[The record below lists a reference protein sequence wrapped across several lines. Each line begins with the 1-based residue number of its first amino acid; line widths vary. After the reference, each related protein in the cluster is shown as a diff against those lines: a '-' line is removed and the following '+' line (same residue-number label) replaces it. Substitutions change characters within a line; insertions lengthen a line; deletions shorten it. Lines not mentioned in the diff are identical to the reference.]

1 MKMEARQKICKGKR
15 SYGRYFTLIE
25 LLVVIAIIAILAS
38 MLLPSLNKAR
48 AKAREIH
55 CLSNQKQLGIQFILY
70 TDNWRQYFPT
80 QCDNSVPQGTD
91 TEMWYMKNKMNVSN
105 KIMRGCGEA
114 VSPTPDDYGYVH
126 YGMHSYF
133 FGQSVNVSVSF
144 NAFKRS
150 RLSEKIIFG
159 DSSNKLDAN
168 NWGGSVT
175 ATNNFRGFL
184 LTPNYYC
191 PRFRHG
197 NKNEYIVYPA
207 THVNL
212 SGTSGR
218 ASFGFLDGHAAL
230 MSPREAYTP
239 SAAFDWNTDYWK
251 HFSPRDGYL

>member
-1 MKMEARQKICKGKR
+1 MRNAQKRWGGK
-15 SYGRYFTLIE
+15 SFPGSGFTLIE

-38 MLLPSLNKAR
+38 LLLPSLNKAR
-48 AKAREIH
+48 AKAREIA

-70 TDNWRQYFPT
+70 TDSWRQYFPPY
-80 QCDNSVPQGTD
+80 CDNSVPMGTD
-91 TEMWYMKNKMNVSN
+91 TEMWYMKTKMNVSS
-105 KIMRGCGEA
+105 KIMKGCGEA
-114 VSPTPDDYGYVH
+114 YSPTPDDYGYVH
-126 YGMHSYF
+126 YGMHIYF
-133 FGQSVNVSVSF
+133 FGQSSNASVSF

-150 RLSEKIIFG
+150 RFSDKVIFG

-175 ATNNFRGFL
+175 ATSNFRGFL

-197 NKNEYIVYPA
+197 NKNEYIVYPSS
-207 THVNL
+207 HVNL

-218 ASFGFLDGHAAL
+218 ASFSFLDGHAGM
-230 MSPREAYTP
+230 MSPREAYAP
-239 SAAFDWNTDYWK
+239 SETFNWNTDYWK